1 MKNALVAGILYQV
14 ADLLEMQDVPFK
26 PQAYRRAARA
36 IESLQK
42 PIEDI
47 VREGG
52 TAALEDIPGVGKA
65 IAEKV
70 DEIVRT
76 GALAYLDEL
85 KKGMP
90 INVDELFAV
99 EGVGPKKAKLF
110 YQKLGVR
117 DLDSLERAA
126 KSGKLR
132 KLSGMGEKSE
142 QHILESIK
150 FARTAGKRALL
161 GYILPVADDIKK
173 RLEDLCAVE
182 NVEVAGSI
190 RRMKE
195 TIGDID
201 VLVITEHPAKVSDFF
216 TNMPN
221 VDRVVAKGPAR
232 STVQLAEGI
241 ECDLRVV
248 EKKSFGSALMY
259 FTGNKDHNIAL
270 RRIAIK
276 KGWKLSE
283 YGLFAGAR
291 QIAGKTEQGIYRKL
305 GMPYIEP
312 EMREATGEIEAAIK
326 QKLPKL
332 IGYDDVRG
340 DMQTHTKWSDGT
352 NTIEE
357 MAEAAKAL
365 GQEYIGIS
373 DHVGTLRIAGGMTAG
388 GLAKQSKAVEKAR
401 RAVKG
406 TGILHGAEV
415 SILAGGKLDMT
426 DSVLKELDYVVASVH
441 GGFRQSEEQMTAR
454 IVASMENEHVDIIGH
469 PTGRLIQERK
479 PYDVDMERLFE
490 TSKRTGTLLEINSY
504 PNRLDLNAEN
514 VRRAIEMGCK
524 TIINTDAHNA
534 EHLKFLRFGI
544 ATARR
549 GWVEKKDVV
558 NALPMKRM
566 LKALK

>member
-47 VREGG
+47 AREGG
-52 TAALEDIPGVGKA
+52 TDALEEIPGVGKA

-70 DEIVRT
+70 EEIVRT
-76 GALAYLDEL
+76 GSLAYLDEL
-85 KKGMP
+85 KEGLP
-90 INVDELFAV
+90 INVDELFSV

-110 YQKLGVR
+110 YDKLGVR

-126 KSGKLR
+126 KSGRLR
-132 KLSGMGEKSE
+132 KLPGMGEKSE

-161 GYILPVADDIKK
+161 GYILPVADEIKK
-173 RLEDLCAVE
+173 RLKAMAAVE
-182 NVEVAGSI
+182 SVEVAGSI

-201 VLVITEHPAKVSDFF
+201 VLVVTDKPAKVSDFF
-216 TNMPN
+216 TRMPN
-221 VDRVVAKGPAR
+221 VDRVVAKGPTR
-232 STVQLAEGI
+232 STVQLDEGI

-248 EKKSFGSALMY
+248 ERKAFGSALMY

-283 YGLFAGAR
+283 YGLFAGAK
-291 QIAGKTEQGIYRKL
+291 QIAGKTEQDIYRKL
-305 GMPYIEP
+305 GMQYIEP
-312 EMREATGEIEAAIK
+312 EMREATGEIEAS
-326 QKLPKL
+326 QRRKLPKL
-332 IGYDDVRG
+332 IGYGDVLG

-352 NTIEE
+352 DTIEE
-357 MAEAAKAL
+357 MAKAAKAL
-365 GQEYIGIS
+365 GEEYIGIS
-373 DHVGTLRIAGGMTAG
+373 DHAGTLRIAGGMTAAG
-388 GLAKQSKAVEKAR
+388 IAKQSKAIEKAR
-401 RAVKG
+401 RAVRG
-406 TGILHGAEV
+406 ISILHGAEV
-415 SILAGGKLDMT
+415 NILADGRLDIK

-441 GGFRQSEEQMTAR
+441 GGFRQSEGQMTAR
-454 IVASMENEHVDIIGH
+454 IVSAMENEHVDMIGH

-479 PYDVDMERLFE
+479 PYDVDMEQLFE

-534 EHLKFLRFGI
+534 DHLKFMRLGI

-549 GWVEKKDVV
+549 GWLEKKDVV

-566 LKALK
+566 MKALK